1 MDIFLTP
8 KFPVGGMENW
18 GLMVLHSETVRLS
31 NAGDVTLPMTI
42 DQSAN
47 SGSGS
52 ASSSKEERQRE
63 QQQQTLIA
71 VDRLA
76 EQYRV
81 EKVIT
86 HELVHQWLVVVGAFG
101 RERGG

>member
-1 MDIFLTP
+1 MFFQARYPLPKMDIFLTP

-18 GLMVLHSETVRLS
+18 GLIVLHADTVRLAS
-31 NAGDVTLPMTI
+31 GDGTLPLSV
-42 DQSAN
+42 DS
-47 SGSGS
+47 
-52 ASSSKEERQRE
+52 SSSKEERIKE
-63 QQQQTLIA
+63 QQQQSLVA

-86 HELVHQWLVVVGAFG
+86 HELVHQW
-101 RERGG
+101 